1 MPRLRPFSIVPL
13 LSSSRVYK
21 FKNLILCLSA
31 LACILLA
38 ASNPGK
44 AQNQAALVDSLESEL
59 SQLPGAARF
68 VILEQL
74 TAFYLSSEPKQAL
87 WKSQEALSLARELNM
102 PARQALALNNIG
114 NALRYLLSDYDSAL
128 AYSFQALAVSQ
139 QHRLY
144 PEQIT
149 IFGTIGEIY
158 QEVGNSYKAI
168 EFFMQAQMLADR
180 QNSYAESANALL
192 KVGQVYSTIGNETKA
207 IEYFKRALDLS
218 QSQEYVKGI
227 ADSHFFMANAYQ
239 SRSNLELAY
248 QTHQTALAIRTRI
261 NDQDGIGMSQLALGN
276 IYLLKG
282 NEEQALLQIEKA
294 LAGFKTRKDEAR
306 QAAAYIDLA
315 SLHLAQRKYNEALP
329 FLQSALSIGEVRNDK
344 KIIRDSYEQLYSCYA
359 ALQNYEQA
367 LKYKDLFVA
376 ISDFIY
382 GEESERRMAELQ
394 TRFEVAEKE
403 REIEVLKKDKQLHEL
418 AMQKQGNFRDFLLTS
433 LVLLVIIL
441 VLIIYLYRNNRQNT
455 RQLQSTN
462 LTINQQNSELQEL
475 NATKDKFFSIISH
488 DLKGP
493 LNSLTAF
500 SGMLIKHTD
509 ALTKEEIQMLARDFD
524 KSLKNLLS
532 LLENLLEW
540 SRSQTGITEVKP
552 APLQL
557 KSLINFNVELL
568 HKMAENKNIQIQ
580 TEVPGTLWAFAG
592 ENQMNTVLRNLISNA
607 VKFTHPGGRVSI
619 TAREWKDVLEIRVTD
634 NGVGI
639 SREDLQKLFKIE
651 HKHSSQGTANEKGT
665 GLGLMLCKEFIDQN
679 GGTLTVESQE
689 GKGSTFRFTVPKG
702 QALEAA
708 LQTS

>member
-1 MPRLRPFSIVPL
+1 MPH
-13 LSSSRVYK
+13 
-21 FKNLILCLSA
+21 LCLFIIAPLPSYNPVCALKKLLLCFSA
-31 LACILLA
+31 LGVFFLLA
-38 ASNPGK
+38 STPLK
-44 AQNQAALVDSLESEL
+44 AQNQPAPTDSLESEL
-59 SQLPGAARF
+59 SKLPPSGRF
-68 VILEQL
+68 PILEQL
-74 TAFYLSSEPKQAL
+74 TAFYLKIDPKQAL
-87 WKSQEALSLARELNM
+87 WKSQEALSLARELNI

-128 AYSFQALAVSQ
+128 SYSFQALALSQ

-144 PEQIT
+144 PEQII
-149 IFGTIGEIY
+149 IFATIGEIY

-168 EFFMQAQMLADR
+168 EFFMQAQMLAER
-180 QNSYAESANALL
+180 LNRHPESADALL

-207 IEYFKRALDLS
+207 IEYFNRALNLS
-218 QSQEYVKGI
+218 QSQEYTKGV
-227 ADSHFFMANAYQ
+227 ADSHFFLANAYQ

-261 NDQDGIGMSQLALGN
+261 NDHSGIGMSQLALGR

-282 NEEQALLQIEKA
+282 QEEQALHQMKKA
-294 LAGFKTRKDEAR
+294 LAVFEERNDEAR
-306 QAAAYIDLA
+306 QAAAYIDIA
-315 SLHLAQRKYNEALP
+315 SLHLAQKKYKDALP

-359 ALQNYEQA
+359 ALKDYEQA

-394 TRFEVAEKE
+394 TRFEIAEKE
-403 REIEVLKKDKQLHEL
+403 REIEVLKKDNQLHEL

-433 LVLLVIIL
+433 LVLLIIIL
-441 VLIIYLYRNNRQNT
+441 VLIIYLYRNNRRNT

-493 LNSLTAF
+493 LNSLTGF

-509 ALTKEEIQMLARDFD
+509 ALSKEEIQMLAKDFD

-540 SRSQTGITEVKP
+540 SRSQTGMLDVKP
-552 APLQL
+552 TPLQV
-557 KSLINFNVELL
+557 KSLINSNVDLL

-580 TEVPGTLWAFAG
+580 TEVPGTLWAYAG

-607 VKFTHPGGRVSI
+607 LKFTQAGGQV
-619 TAREWKDVLEIRVTD
+619 TVKARESKDVLEIAVAD

-639 SREDLQKLFKIE
+639 SREGLQKLFKIE

-665 GLGLMLCKEFIDQN
+665 GLGLMLCKEFIEQS

-689 GKGSTFRFTVPKG
+689 GKGSTFRFTVPK
-702 QALEAA
+702 AHDLEAA
-708 LQTS
+708 VQLS